1 MRWMVVAALAAVI
14 AGNTAAS
21 ARDCGDE
28 ATQAGMN
35 KCVAERLKTADTAL
49 NKTYQQI
56 VHRLGDDADTLKLLR
71 DAQRSWVDFRDKH
84 CTFAASGVDG
94 GSVYPFIHDGCL
106 AGLTE
111 ARTKGLDV
119 FLHCE
124 EGDMSCPV
132 PGP

>member
-1 MRWMVVAALAAVI
+1 MRLMVGMAFSDDSEGDGMRWMVVAALAAVI

-71 DAQRSWVDFRDKH
+71 DAQRWVVRLKLVIPKSPDYQDEYEINVLPEVAPMR
-84 CTFAASGVDG
+84 
-94 GSVYPFIHDGCL
+94 
-106 AGLTE
+106 
-111 ARTKGLDV
+111 
-119 FLHCE
+119 
-124 EGDMSCPV
+124 
-132 PGP
+132 

>member
-1 MRWMVVAALAAVI
+1 MRLMVAAVLAAMI
-14 AGNTAAS
+14 AGGTGAS
-21 ARDCGDE
+21 AKDCGDE

-35 KCVAERLKTADTAL
+35 KCAADQLKIADAAL
-49 NKTYQQI
+49 NKIYQQI

-71 DAQRSWVDFRDKH
+71 DAQRAWVDFRDKH
-84 CTFAASGVDG
+84 CAFAASGVDG

-111 ARTKGLDV
+111 RRTKELDA

-132 PGP
+132 PGQ